1 MKTITDK
8 FTKFMKS
15 QGIKVVDCTP
25 KTMQKK
31 PKLSKEDIWGE
42 FCKRFGL
49 CRNPKH
55 SDKCEC
61 YRDLKWVKQ
70 NFIPKNK

>member
-31 PKLSKEDIWGE
+31 GKSKEFIAGQKAERKAWL
-42 FCKRFGL
+42 KGL
-49 CRNPKH
+49 RCH
-55 SDKCEC
+55 SCGAVKELNMLSSVCGKCWKES
-61 YRDLKWVKQ
+61 
-70 NFIPKNK
+70 